1 MTTVLGLQPFLI
13 YPAVIKLRHKGEQK
27 SFDSPQKAEDFISS
41 LLSSRR
47 MPMLRGGAAGE
58 QRPLFLRPDGRGLLA
73 GMEAVLAAQERM
85 MAGWT
90 WTLAKPIFLLFLL
103 SSLLLG
109 YCPYISGTTI
119 SLLVRLIPLFSF
131 LEGTNGE

>member
-1 MTTVLGLQPFLI
+1 
-13 YPAVIKLRHKGEQK
+13 
-27 SFDSPQKAEDFISS
+27 
-41 LLSSRR
+41 

-90 WTLAKPIFLLFLL
+90 WTLAKPIFFAF
-103 SSLLLG
+103 SSLISPTGILSL
-109 YCPYISGTTI
+109 YI
-119 SLLVRLIPLFSF
+119 RYNDLFAGKTDTPF
-131 LEGTNGE
+131 FFFGGD